1 MKKEKGVIT
10 MYVLG
15 ICILFI
21 SVFLITNMGII
32 NKKTNKE
39 KELMKTIKNYE
50 VNTQQMEQAYQNYM
64 TNVNK

>member
-1 MKKEKGVIT
+1 
-10 MYVLG
+10 MYVLC